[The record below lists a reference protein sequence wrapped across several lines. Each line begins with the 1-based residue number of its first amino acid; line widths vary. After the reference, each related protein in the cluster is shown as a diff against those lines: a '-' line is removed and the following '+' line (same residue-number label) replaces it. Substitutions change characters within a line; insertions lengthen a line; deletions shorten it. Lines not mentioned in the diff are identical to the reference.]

1 MEKKFKKLSMLI
13 VLSTFLFSSIKV
25 SYAEDEKKQLNKWN
39 YNIFNPT
46 PKEFMREMS
55 ADRPDRTEGINTID
69 AGHFQIETDL
79 VTLITDDK
87 GIKQNYT
94 FNNMNLKL
102 GLTNNIDFQLVV
114 PTYNMS
120 IYNES
125 GKSSTNMGFGDIL
138 TRVKFN
144 IFGNENHSSNGM
156 SIMPY
161 VKYPTGQAQ
170 FTNKM
175 FEGGLIVPFAFAL
188 PWDIDGGVMAQL
200 DFKKNEKDNN
210 YHVEYINSFTFSREM
225 IKNLEIY
232 FEVYSLSSMEN
243 ESTWKATVDAGIVY
257 QLTDNFKLDLG
268 LNTGITP
275 TSDKFN
281 PFLGLSW
288 RI

>member
-1 MEKKFKKLSMLI
+1 MEKKFKKLSMLL
-13 VLSTFLFSSIKV
+13 VVTTFLFLGIKN

-39 YNIFNPT
+39 YNLFNPT
-46 PKEFMREMS
+46 PKEFMREM
-55 ADRPDRTEGINTID
+55 ATDRPYRTEGINTID

-79 VTLITDDK
+79 VSLSTDDK
-87 GIKQNYT
+87 GLKQKYN

-102 GLTNNIDFQLVV
+102 GLTNGIDFQLIV

-120 IYNES
+120 IINEGS
-125 GKSSTNMGFGDIL
+125 KSSTAMGFGNII
-138 TRVKFN
+138 TRLKFN

-161 VKYPTGQAQ
+161 VKYPTGQEQ

-175 FEGGLIVPFAFAL
+175 VEGGLIVPFAFAL
-188 PWDIDGGVMAQL
+188 PWDIDGGVMAKL
-200 DFKKNEKDNN
+200 DFKKNETDNN
-210 YHVEYINSFTFSREM
+210 YHVEYINSFAFSREM
-225 IKNLEIY
+225 IKNFKIY
-232 FEVYSLSSMEN
+232 FGVYSLSSMEEN
-243 ESTWKATVDAGIVY
+243 SKWKATFDSGIVY
-257 QLTDNFKLDLG
+257 QFTDNFKLDLG